1 MYFELYIDNLLYHVH
16 LLHNVSKIRKN
27 FVIRSKLYC
36 HIIFYRNKIFQFI
49 LIQLQEICLILPFF
63 NTSKNSKSF

>member
-49 LIQLQEICLILPFF
+49 FDPITRNMSNITFL
-63 NTSKNSKSF
+63 